1 MIDIPAMKRIATAL
15 CALCVLG
22 TASATSA
29 AQAPR
34 VVLAVDGI
42 EQPRNLPVLVAERL
56 GFFVDEGLIVTL
68 VDSPASPTP
77 GELMKDGRAD
87 GAVAYFHHTFM
98 SQSDDHLV
106 TQAVVAMG
114 VAPGFKLLV
123 ASRLHDRVHTLADLK
138 GLRIYTGGKNSG
150 KTTTANW
157 LAARGGFTLHD
168 YTALAPTTRTEME
181 HALQSGDADAIVA
194 ATSDA
199 ARYVASGAAFVMA
212 DLSSAEGTRR
222 ALGELY
228 PSTALYL
235 PKTYVSAHPDIV
247 QHLVN
252 AELRALAY
260 IRAHDAEAIAAA
272 LPPAKDKAAYVR
284 VLAEEKNMFDTDG
297 VMPASGARDEW
308 KAMAALQPKYAQIDF
323 SETFTDTF
331 VQHSPRHVAANGN

>member
-1 MIDIPAMKRIATAL
+1 MIIDVPAIKRITAGLFAL
-15 CALCVLG
+15 CALGGV
-22 TASATSA
+22 APTSA

-34 VVLAVDGI
+34 VVIAVDGI
-42 EQPRNLPVLVAERL
+42 AEPRNLPVLVAERL
-56 GFFVDEGLIVTL
+56 GYFVDEGLIVTL
-68 VDSPASPTP
+68 VDSPASPSP

-123 ASRLHDRVHTLADLK
+123 ASRLRDRVHTLADLK
-138 GLRIYTGGKNSG
+138 GLKIYTGGKNSG

-168 YTALAPTTRTEME
+168 YTALALATRAEME
-181 HALQSGDADAIVA
+181 KALQSGDADAMVA
-194 ATSDA
+194 STADA
-199 ARYVASGAAFVMA
+199 GRYVASGAAFVMA

-235 PKTYVSAHPDIV
+235 PKTYVSAHPEIV

-252 AELRALAY
+252 AELRALAF
-260 IRAHDAEAIAAA
+260 IRSHDAAAIAAA
-272 LPPAKDKAAYVR
+272 LPPAKDPAAYVR
-284 VLAEEKNMFDTDG
+284 VLTEEKNMFDTDG
-297 VMPASGARDEW
+297 IMPASGARDEW
-308 KAMAALQPKYAQIDF
+308 KTMAALQPKYAQIEF
-323 SETFTDTF
+323 GETFTDTF
-331 VQHSPRHVAANGN
+331 VQRSPRH

>member
-1 MIDIPAMKRIATAL
+1 MIDIPAIKRITAGLFAL
-15 CALCVLG
+15 CALSGV
-22 TASATSA
+22 SPISA

-34 VVLAVDGI
+34 VVIAVDGI
-42 EQPRNLPVLVAERL
+42 AQPRNLPVLVAERL
-56 GFFVDEGLIVTL
+56 GYFVDEGLIVTL
-68 VDSPASPTP
+68 VDSPASPSP
-77 GELMKDGRAD
+77 IELMKDGRAD

-106 TQAVVAMG
+106 TQAVVQMG

-123 ASRLHDRVHTLADLK
+123 ASRLRDRVHTLADLK

-168 YTALAPTTRTEME
+168 YTALALATRPEME
-181 HALQSGDADAIVA
+181 HALQSGDADAMVA
-194 ATSDA
+194 ATADA
-199 ARYVASGAAFVMA
+199 GRYVASGAAFVMA
-212 DLSSAEGTRR
+212 DLSSADGTRR

-235 PKTYVSAHPDIV
+235 PKTYVSAHPEIV

-252 AELRALAY
+252 AQLRALAF
-260 IRAHDAEAIAAA
+260 IRSHDAAAIAAA
-272 LPPAKDKAAYVR
+272 LPPEKDPAAYVR

-297 VMPASGARDEW
+297 IMPASGARDEW
-308 KAMAALQPKYAQIDF
+308 KTMAALQPKYAQIDF
-323 SETFTDTF
+323 GETFTDTF
-331 VQHSPRHVAANGN
+331 VQHSPRH

>member
-1 MIDIPAMKRIATAL
+1 MMIDIPAIKRITAGL
-15 CALCVLG
+15 CALFALSGV
-22 TASATSA
+22 SPSSA

-34 VVLAVDGI
+34 VVIAVDGI
-42 EQPRNLPVLVAERL
+42 AEPRNLPVLVAERL
-56 GFFVDEGLIVTL
+56 GYFVDEGLIVTL
-68 VDSPASPTP
+68 VDSPASPSP
-77 GELMKDGRAD
+77 IELMKDGRAD

-106 TQAVVAMG
+106 TQAVVQMG

-123 ASRLHDRVHTLADLK
+123 ASRLRDKVHALADLK

-168 YTALAPTTRTEME
+168 YTALALATRPEME
-181 HALQSGDADAIVA
+181 HALQNGDADAMVA
-194 ATSDA
+194 STADA

-212 DLSSAEGTRR
+212 DLSSADGTRR

-235 PKTYVSAHPDIV
+235 PKAYVSAHPEIV
-247 QHLVN
+247 QRLVN
-252 AELRALAY
+252 AQLRALAF
-260 IRAHDAEAIAAA
+260 IRSHDAAAIAAA
-272 LPPAKDKAAYVR
+272 LPPAKDPAAYVR

-297 VMPASGARDEW
+297 IMPASGARDEW
-308 KAMAALQPKYAQIDF
+308 KTMAALQPKYAQIDF
-323 SETFTDTF
+323 GETFTDTF
-331 VQHSPRHVAANGN
+331 VQHSPRH

>member
-1 MIDIPAMKRIATAL
+1 MIDIPTIKRITAGLFAL
-15 CALCVLG
+15 CALSGV
-22 TASATSA
+22 SPISA

-34 VVLAVDGI
+34 VVIAVDGI
-42 EQPRNLPVLVAERL
+42 AEPRNLPVLVAERL
-56 GFFVDEGLIVTL
+56 GYFVDEGLIVTL
-68 VDSPASPTP
+68 VDSPASPSP

-123 ASRLHDRVHTLADLK
+123 ASRLRDRVHGLADLK

-157 LAARGGFTLHD
+157 LAARGGFTMHD
-168 YTALAPTTRTEME
+168 YTALALGTHSEME
-181 HALQSGDADAIVA
+181 HALQSGDADAMVA
-194 ATSDA
+194 STADA
-199 ARYVASGAAFVMA
+199 ARYVASGAAFVME

-235 PKTYVSAHPDIV
+235 PKTYVSAHPEIV

-252 AELRALAY
+252 AQLRALAF
-260 IRAHDAEAIAAA
+260 IRSHDAAAIAAA
-272 LPPAKDKAAYVR
+272 LPPAKDPAAYVR

-297 VMPASGARDEW
+297 IMPAAGARDEW
-308 KAMAALQPKYAQIDF
+308 KTMAALQPKYAQIDF
-323 SETFTDTF
+323 GETFTDTF
-331 VQHSPRHVAANGN
+331 VQRSPRH

>member
-1 MIDIPAMKRIATAL
+1 MMIDIPAIKRITAVL
-15 CALCVLG
+15 CALFALSGV
-22 TASATSA
+22 SPSSA

-34 VVLAVDGI
+34 VVIAVDGI
-42 EQPRNLPVLVAERL
+42 AEPRNLPVLVAERL
-56 GFFVDEGLIVTL
+56 GYFVDEGLIVTL
-68 VDSPASPTP
+68 VDSPASPSP
-77 GELMKDGRAD
+77 IELMKDGRAD

-106 TQAVVAMG
+106 TQAVVQMG

-123 ASRLHDRVHTLADLK
+123 ASRLRDKVHALADLK

-168 YTALAPTTRTEME
+168 YTALALATRPEME
-181 HALQSGDADAIVA
+181 HALQSGDADAMVA
-194 ATSDA
+194 STADA

-212 DLSSAEGTRR
+212 DLSSADGTRR

-235 PKTYVSAHPDIV
+235 PKTYVSAHPEIV

-252 AELRALAY
+252 AQLRALAF
-260 IRAHDAEAIAAA
+260 IRSHDAAAIAAA
-272 LPPAKDKAAYVR
+272 LPPAKDPTAYVR

-297 VMPASGARDEW
+297 IMPASGARDEW
-308 KAMAALQPKYAQIDF
+308 KTMAALQPKYAQIDF
-323 SETFTDTF
+323 GETFTDTF
-331 VQHSPRHVAANGN
+331 VQHSPRH

>member
-1 MIDIPAMKRIATAL
+1 MIDIATIKRTAAGLFAL
-15 CALCVLG
+15 CALSGV
-22 TASATSA
+22 SPISA

-34 VVLAVDGI
+34 VVIAVDGI
-42 EQPRNLPVLVAERL
+42 AEPRNLPVLVAERL
-56 GFFVDEGLIVTL
+56 GYFVDEGLIVTL
-68 VDSPASPTP
+68 VDSPASPSP

-123 ASRLHDRVHTLADLK
+123 ASRLRDRVHGLADLK

-157 LAARGGFTLHD
+157 LAVRGGFTMHD
-168 YTALAPTTRTEME
+168 YTALALGTHSEME
-181 HALQSGDADAIVA
+181 HALQNGDADAMVA
-194 ATSDA
+194 STADA
-199 ARYVASGAAFVMA
+199 ARYVASGAAFVME

-235 PKTYVSAHPDIV
+235 PKTYVSAHPEIV

-252 AELRALAY
+252 AQLRALAF
-260 IRAHDAEAIAAA
+260 IRSHDAAAIAAA
-272 LPPAKDKAAYVR
+272 LPPAKDPAAYVR
-284 VLAEEKNMFDTDG
+284 VLAEEKNMFETDG
-297 VMPASGARDEW
+297 IMPAAGARDEW
-308 KAMAALQPKYAQIDF
+308 KTMAALQPKYAQIDF
-323 SETFTDTF
+323 GETFTDTF
-331 VQHSPRHVAANGN
+331 VQRSPRH

>member
-1 MIDIPAMKRIATAL
+1 MMIDIPAIKRITAVL
-15 CALCVLG
+15 CALFALSG
-22 TASATSA
+22 ASPSSA

-34 VVLAVDGI
+34 VVIAVDGI
-42 EQPRNLPVLVAERL
+42 AEPRNLPVLVAERL
-56 GFFVDEGLIVTL
+56 GYFVDEGLIVTL
-68 VDSPASPTP
+68 VDSPASPSP
-77 GELMKDGRAD
+77 IELMKDGRAD

-106 TQAVVAMG
+106 TQAVVQMG

-123 ASRLHDRVHTLADLK
+123 ASRLRDKVHALADLK

-168 YTALAPTTRTEME
+168 YTALALATRPEME
-181 HALQSGDADAIVA
+181 HALQSGDADAMVA
-194 ATSDA
+194 STADA

-212 DLSSAEGTRR
+212 DLSSADGTRR

-235 PKTYVSAHPDIV
+235 PKTYVSAHPEIV

-252 AELRALAY
+252 AQLRALAF
-260 IRAHDAEAIAAA
+260 IRSHDAAAIAAA
-272 LPPAKDKAAYVR
+272 LPPAKDPAAYVR

-297 VMPASGARDEW
+297 IMPASGARDEW
-308 KAMAALQPKYAQIDF
+308 KTMAALQPKYAQIDF
-323 SETFTDTF
+323 GETFTDTF
-331 VQHSPRHVAANGN
+331 VQHSPRH